1 MKKKLRGFLAIITLF
16 VLSGCGL
23 KGPLYF
29 PPEQPSTEK
38 ATTASQISPNT
49 GQQEQ
54 QGQKVDSTSQK

>member
-16 VLSGCGL
+16 ILSGCGL

-29 PPEQPSTEK
+29 PPEQPSTRK
-38 ATTASQISPNT
+38 ATTASQIPANT
-49 GQQEQ
+49 EQ